1 MSGYRYQN
9 GAVFAAYIS
18 GQGGEIA
25 RGGRYDMIGEVFGRS
40 RPATGFS
47 LDLKALAKISPNMSE
62 NTSGIYAPNENDAVL
77 QKKIQQLRTQG
88 ERVICE
94 LSGQQGDAK
103 DLGCNRIL
111 IKQEQQWIVKE
122 L

>member
-1 MSGYRYQN
+1 
-9 GAVFAAYIS
+9 
-18 GQGGEIA
+18 
-25 RGGRYDMIGEVFGRS
+25 MIGQVFGRS

-47 LDLKALAKISPNMSE
+47 LDLKALAKISPNTNE

-77 QKKIQQLRTQG
+77 QKKIEQLRTQG

-94 LSGQQGDAK
+94 LSDQQGDAK

-111 IKQEQQWIVKE
+111 VKQKQQWIVKE